1 MAMLVI
7 SSYYLYFCTKPSL
20 SEVSLHQGSSSGTIS
35 CVPGSTQDKGQL
47 VPGQLSQADSCAN
60 TKPSTCCAHRSCSR
74 PSVHTATILTWRLL
88 TSMWGWGFAVNQS
101 ICVWTSITPCGR
113 WDSRAQSTAPPYTAS
128 EPTQALNQGAPSVC
142 THGWDAKNTNQA
154 LAAQVSTRT
163 NFGSCYLQHP
173 KYDVN
178 LWLKT

>member
-20 SEVSLHQGSSSGTIS
+20 SEVSLHQGSPSGTMS

-47 VPGQLSQADSCAN
+47 VPGQLSEADSCAN
-60 TKPSTCCAHRSCSR
+60 TKPSTCSAHRSCSR
-74 PSVHTATILTWRLL
+74 PSVHTNIILIWRLL
-88 TSMWGWGFAVNQS
+88 TSMWGWSESEHLCVNLHNSLWKVRQQGS
-101 ICVWTSITPCGR
+101 EHCTSL
-113 WDSRAQSTAPPYTAS
+113 AQPVSPHR
-128 EPTQALNQGAPSVC
+128 NQGAPSVC
-142 THGWDAKNTNQA
+142 THGWDAKNTNQV

-163 NFGSCYLQHP
+163 NFGSCYLQHH